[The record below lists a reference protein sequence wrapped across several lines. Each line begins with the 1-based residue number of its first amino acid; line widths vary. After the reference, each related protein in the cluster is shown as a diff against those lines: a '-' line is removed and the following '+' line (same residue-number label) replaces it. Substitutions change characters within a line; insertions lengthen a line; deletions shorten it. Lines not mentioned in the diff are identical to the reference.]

1 MAYPIVP
8 LINGKSYEWADI
20 IVNVLG
26 VPIIGI
32 TNIEY
37 EEKQAME
44 NVYGAGRLPV
54 SRGYGK
60 IEPTAK
66 MTILMEE
73 LENIQT
79 VAPLGRIQ
87 DIPEFDVV
95 VAFVDS
101 ALITRKHVLK
111 NVRFMNNKRAS
122 SSGDT
127 SIPVELEL
135 IISHIEFVS

>member
-1 MAYPIVP
+1 MAYPLVP

-37 EEKQAME
+37 EERQAME
-44 NVYGAGRLPV
+44 NIYGAGKFPV

-66 MTILMEE
+66 ITILMEE

-79 VAPLGRIQ
+79 VAPQGRIM
-87 DIPEFDVV
+87 DIPEFDIVV
-95 VAFVDS
+95 VFVDV
-101 ALITRKHVLK
+101 ANVTRKHTLK

-122 SSGDT
+122 ASGDT
-127 SIPVELEL
+127 SIPVELDL
-135 IISHIEFVS
+135 IISHIQYV

>member
-26 VPIIGI
+26 LPIIGI

-37 EEKQAME
+37 EEKQGME
-44 NVYGAGRLPV
+44 NIYGAGRFPV

-73 LENIQT
+73 LENIQS

-87 DIPEFDVV
+87 DIPEFDIVV
-95 VAFVDS
+95 MYLDA
-101 ALITRKHVLK
+101 ALTTRKHVLK
-111 NVRFMNNKRAS
+111 NVRFMSNKRAS

-135 IISHIEFVS
+135 IISHIVWQ